1 MWLCAW
7 PPNHKEPYIVPQST
21 IWAWEEILS
30 RLTWR
35 WRSAPLT
42 GWRRSASVHNST
54 HASWVSHLPSNWYSV
69 RMPCSSWQRLSQ
81 GLLWPGLGLFALG
94 GIRGPDSVQIL
105 AACSHWS
112 WFADCFHTLFL
123 LHEKLPISSS
133 SLRLVYLISYL
144 GSRPNLSRSRWSAL
158 KCSFGDTFF
167 LLSSDPSGQFI
178 FAFNYKGSNV
188 LTV

>member
-30 RLTWR
+30 RLTWL

-133 SLRLVYLISYL
+133 SLRLACLISYL

-178 FAFNYKGSNV
+178 FAFNCKGSNV